1 MSLINSSSGKG
12 NMSSILI
19 IDDDINIGNMLE
31 EALKQEGYKVYRA
44 YSGTEALLVL
54 ENRRP
59 DLILLD
65 LMLPGLSGEEVLSK
79 IQGIPVII
87 MSAKS
92 ETEQK
97 VKLLYEGASDYISK
111 PFVLSELLARVKAIL
126 RLAGAGNMEKDVKE
140 QEAAP
145 NINKSGDVELDTE
158 LMIARI
164 GSDEVSLTRT
174 ETAVL
179 NILMLNDGRPVGRNT
194 ILDRISNDTP
204 DCTERSLKQHVS
216 NIRKKLE
223 GLDGK
228 DHIEA
233 IYGIGFKFNP

>member
-1 MSLINSSSGKG
+1 
-12 NMSSILI
+12 MSSILV

-31 EALKQEGYKVYRA
+31 EAFRLEGYKVYRA

-54 ENRRP
+54 ENHKP
-59 DLILLD
+59 NLVLLD
-65 LMLPGLSGEEVLSK
+65 LMLPGLSGEEVLPK
-79 IQGIPVII
+79 IEGIPVII

-92 ETEQK
+92 ETEHK

-111 PFVLSELLARVKAIL
+111 PFVLAELLARVKAIL
-126 RLAGAGNMEKDVKE
+126 RLAEGNVVESQKE
-140 QEAAP
+140 PEPAP
-145 NINKSGDVELDTE
+145 NITKAGGVILDTD
-158 LMIARI
+158 LMTAKI
-164 GSDEVSLTRT
+164 GEDEVSLTRT
-174 ETAVL
+174 ESAIL

-223 GLDGK
+223 TLDGK

-233 IYGIGFKFNP
+233 IYGIGFKFNS

>member
-1 MSLINSSSGKG
+1 
-12 NMSSILI
+12 MSSILV

-31 EALKQEGYKVYRA
+31 EAFRLEGYKVYRA

-54 ENRRP
+54 ENHKP
-59 DLILLD
+59 NLVLLD
-65 LMLPGLSGEEVLSK
+65 LMLPGLSGEEVLPK
-79 IQGIPVII
+79 IEGIPVII

-92 ETEQK
+92 ETEHK

-126 RLAGAGNMEKDVKE
+126 RLAGGNAVESQKE
-140 QEAAP
+140 PEPAP
-145 NINKSGDVELDTE
+145 NITKAGGVILDTD
-158 LMIARI
+158 LMTAKI
-164 GSDEVSLTRT
+164 GKDEVSLTRT
-174 ETAVL
+174 ESAIL

-223 GLDGK
+223 TLDGK

-233 IYGIGFKFNP
+233 IYGIGFKFNS

>member
-1 MSLINSSSGKG
+1 
-12 NMSSILI
+12 MSSILV

-31 EALKQEGYKVYRA
+31 EAFRLEGYKVYRA

-54 ENRRP
+54 ENHKP
-59 DLILLD
+59 NLVLLD
-65 LMLPGLSGEEVLSK
+65 LMLPGLSGEEVLPK
-79 IQGIPVII
+79 IEGIPVII

-92 ETEQK
+92 ETEHK

-111 PFVLSELLARVKAIL
+111 PFVLAELLARVKAIL
-126 RLAGAGNMEKDVKE
+126 RLAGGNAVESQKE
-140 QEAAP
+140 PEPAP
-145 NINKSGDVELDTE
+145 NITKAGGVILDTD
-158 LMIARI
+158 LMTAKI
-164 GSDEVSLTRT
+164 GKDEVSLTRT
-174 ETAVL
+174 ESAIL

-223 GLDGK
+223 TLDGK

-233 IYGIGFKFNP
+233 IYGIGFKFNS